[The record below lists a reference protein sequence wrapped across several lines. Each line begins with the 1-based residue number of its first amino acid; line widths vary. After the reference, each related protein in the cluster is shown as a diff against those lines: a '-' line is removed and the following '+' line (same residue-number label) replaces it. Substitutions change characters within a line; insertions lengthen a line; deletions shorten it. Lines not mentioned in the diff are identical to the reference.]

1 MSPLQFARDNAAFL
15 LAGGLLAFTSSYGQ
29 TYFISLFAGEI
40 RGEFGLS
47 HGAWGGIYTLGTL
60 VSAVVMIWSGMLTDH
75 FRVKGLALLV
85 MPGLALACLFMALVP
100 GPTLLVVAIFA
111 LRFFGQGMMTH
122 LNVVAM
128 ARWYVRRR
136 GLALSISSMG
146 FAIGQAL
153 LPLVFVALLAVTG
166 WRNLWLL
173 SAVLVL
179 CTLPIVLRLLRL
191 ERTPQSLAKETAIA
205 GLEGRHWTRAEV
217 LRHPLFWLLVPALLG
232 PPAWGTALF
241 FQQVHLAEVKPWT
254 LPQWV
259 ALMPFFTVA
268 LIAANFA
275 SGLAIDRFGAGRV
288 VMLYMLPFLVGFLI
302 LAASGGLVL
311 AGVGLVIFAMGQG
324 MQATVPGAFWAE
336 YFGTRHLG
344 AIKSASTAIMVFG
357 TAIGPGVTGVLI
369 DLGID
374 FPAQMY
380 GIAAYFALAGL
391 CATVG
396 ILKVRSQLPAP
407 T

>member
-1 MSPLQFARDNAAFL
+1 
-15 LAGGLLAFTSSYGQ
+15 
-29 TYFISLFAGEI
+29 
-40 RGEFGLS
+40 
-47 HGAWGGIYTLGTL
+47 
-60 VSAVVMIWSGMLTDH
+60 MLTDH

>member
-60 VSAVVMIWSGMLTDH
+60 VSALVMIWSGMLTDH

-100 GPTLLVVAIFA
+100 GPALLVVAIFA
-111 LRFFGQGMMTH
+111 LRFFGQGMMSH

-146 FAIGQAL
+146 FAIGQAV
-153 LPLVFVALLAVTG
+153 LPLIFVALLAMTG

-179 CTLPIVLRLLRL
+179 CTLPVVLRLLRL
-191 ERTPQSLAKETAIA
+191 ERTPQALAEETDIA

-241 FQQVHLAEVKPWT
+241 FQQVHIAEVKPWT

-259 ALMPFFTVA
+259 ALMPFFTVT

-288 VMLYMLPFLVGFLI
+288 VMLYMLPFLLGFLI
-302 LAASGGLVL
+302 LAAAGGLV
-311 AGVGLVIFAMGQG
+311 AAAVGLMVVALGQG

-357 TAIGPGVTGVLI
+357 TAIGPGISGVLI
-369 DLGID
+369 DAGID

-380 GIAAYFALAGL
+380 GLAVYFAVAAI
-391 CATVG
+391 CATLG
-396 ILKVRSQLPAP
+396 ILKVRAQLPAP
-407 T
+407 A